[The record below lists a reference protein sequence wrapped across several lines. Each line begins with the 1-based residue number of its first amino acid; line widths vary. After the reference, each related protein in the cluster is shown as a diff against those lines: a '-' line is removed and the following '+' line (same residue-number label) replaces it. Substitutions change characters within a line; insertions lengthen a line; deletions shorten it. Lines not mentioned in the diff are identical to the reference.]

1 MEVAR
6 RIDNVPDHA
15 FGVDHIGHAGCDAPF
30 FIENAP
36 GLAGLA
42 PGKVAEQWEF
52 ETQLNGVGAV
62 GEGRVD

>member
-1 MEVAR
+1 MAH
-6 RIDNVPDHA
+6 HA
-15 FGVDHIGHAGCDAPF
+15 LGIDHIGHAGCDAPF

-36 GLAGLA
+36 GLASLA

-52 ETQLNGVGAV
+52 EAQLNGIGAV